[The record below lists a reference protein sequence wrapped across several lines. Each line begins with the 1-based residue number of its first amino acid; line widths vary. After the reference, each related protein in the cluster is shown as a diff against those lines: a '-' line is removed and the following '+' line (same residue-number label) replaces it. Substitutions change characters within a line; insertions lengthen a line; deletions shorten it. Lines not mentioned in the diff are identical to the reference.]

1 MAYTTYSTEISTF
14 WWEYLDTLFP
24 AKHRKRN
31 KHKEQQKEE
40 IINKVCTYS
49 DHNTANLSL
58 AKRWNTGCQ
67 GFKFSQLRDLKYGTL
82 GTLKMRRFTRFLLH
96 NEYVFGNTDN
106 IYKQELVAINTFD
119 FLNVHRDGIGLQMS
133 QKHNYIP
140 ECEKLTQSMI
150 SFILT
155 VSGLRNQSQKL
166 ERTVI
171 KHIDYLF
178 YLSPLRLTHVGS
190 LAEVSEQSPALS
202 ARHLKFNKETKNE
215 LMIAS
220 PTRLHKF
227 LQTIRFNNLL
237 LKELYLPWS
246 SQGMFLSSVVIQ
258 IDDDR
263 LKSNLLVQTIFS
275 LLPLPAS
282 QMKLLMV
289 GIGFF
294 DQVQGTDKIA
304 AEVKGVPACSKDLC
318 ESKLKCK
325 SLSLALVWLTNSF
338 DFSFFI
344 RNCVSLP
351 CEKKLAS
358 HMSSVHSFNCKL
370 WPKTDEKDS
379 SITFVEKELSTRLT
393 MNCVF

>member
-1 MAYTTYSTEISTF
+1 MQYPSTK
-14 WWEYLDTLFP
+14 D
-24 AKHRKRN
+24 N
-31 KHKEQQKEE
+31 
-40 IINKVCTYS
+40 
-49 DHNTANLSL
+49 
-58 AKRWNTGCQ
+58 
-67 GFKFSQLRDLKYGTL
+67 FK
-82 GTLKMRRFTRFLLH
+82 
-96 NEYVFGNTDN
+96 
-106 IYKQELVAINTFD
+106 
-119 FLNVHRDGIGLQMS
+119 
-133 QKHNYIP
+133 
-140 ECEKLTQSMI
+140 
-150 SFILT
+150 
-155 VSGLRNQSQKL
+155 
-166 ERTVI
+166 
-171 KHIDYLF
+171 
-178 YLSPLRLTHVGS
+178 THVGS

-246 SQGMFLSSVVIQ
+246 GQGMFLSSVVIQ
-258 IDDDR
+258 IDDGI
-263 LKSNLLVQTIFS
+263 L
-275 LLPLPAS
+275 
-282 QMKLLMV
+282 V

-358 HMSSVHSFNCKL
+358 HMSPVHSFNCKL

-379 SITFVEKELSTRLT
+379 SITFVEKELSRLLFLLVIRGRT
-393 MNCVF
+393 VNNDVF